1 MSSSYEGR
9 VVDGLLDLVD
19 DGSAVQAG
27 ASYIRMDFGVTVVE
41 KAFIRIRNPFEIYQ
55 RRYLF
60 SVFGLKFCE
69 YFYWERGRGGSK
81 SASSMV

>member
-27 ASYIRMDFGVTVVE
+27 DSYIRMDIGVTVVD
-41 KAFIRIRNPFEIYQ
+41 KLLSDP
-55 RRYLF
+55 
-60 SVFGLKFCE
+60 
-69 YFYWERGRGGSK
+69 K
-81 SASSMV
+81 SL